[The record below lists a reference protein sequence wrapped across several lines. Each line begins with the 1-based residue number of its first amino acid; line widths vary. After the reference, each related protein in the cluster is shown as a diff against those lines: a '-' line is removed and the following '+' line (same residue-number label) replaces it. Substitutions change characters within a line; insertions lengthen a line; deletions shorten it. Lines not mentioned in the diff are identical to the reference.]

1 MKSSSAVIQYSFT
14 ALVVMLVF
22 RSCHGLITRL
32 QASHSPSQLLRLL
45 PCHTRNSYYHSCSV
59 SRLFASASNLSGDGK
74 ARVLFLGT
82 PEVAASSLQAI
93 YQRSL
98 EPSSP
103 YEVVG
108 VVTQPNKRRKKR
120 SGEILP
126 TPVGIV
132 AEELGIPILCPEKAR
147 DKDFLDE
154 LENNVKPDL
163 CITAAYG
170 QYLTKRF
177 LALPKFGTLN
187 IHPSLL
193 PRWRGSSPVQ
203 RSLEAGDNPV
213 GVSVLFTVS
222 AMDAGPIVSQKSVEI
237 DDNEQATTL
246 LPKLFEVGTDL
257 LLDAMPGVVA
267 GEITMETAT
276 QQDESLVVDAKMID
290 ASEGRLRPESMT
302 ARECH
307 NRVRGFSMWPG
318 TYVYLQIGDG
328 DPVKV
333 KVVESRVL
341 DETMKA
347 TDIIEGGPTKS
358 DGLRLVCYD
367 GSVLEVL
374 QVQPATKKVMDHRS
388 FANGLQGRRLRWR
401 KDVDEDA
408 IKLK

>member
-1 MKSSSAVIQYSFT
+1 MTLLCEIAV
-14 ALVVMLVF
+14 AF
-22 RSCHGLITRL
+22 RPSHRLISRSLHVTR
-32 QASHSPSQLLRLL
+32 PNQLHEPIFGVHCNHKTNL
-45 PCHTRNSYYHSCSV
+45 YHSYSI
-59 SRLFASASNLSGDGK
+59 SRLFSSISDESDSKK

-93 YQRSL
+93 YERSL
-98 EPSSP
+98 ETTSP

-120 SGEILP
+120 SGAILP
-126 TPVGIV
+126 TPVGMV
-132 AEELGIPILCPEKAR
+132 AEELGIPILCPEKAK

-154 LENNVKPDL
+154 LENSVKPDL

-237 DDNEQATTL
+237 DESEQATTL
-246 LPKLFEVGTDL
+246 LPKLFEVGTEL
-257 LLDAMPGVVA
+257 LLDAMPDVIA
-267 GEITMETAT
+267 GEITMDSAT

-290 ASEGRLRPESMT
+290 ASEGRLRPESMS

-307 NRVRGFSMWPG
+307 NRVRGFSIWPG
-318 TYVYLQIGDG
+318 TFVYMQIGDG
-328 DPVKV
+328 DPIKV

-341 DETMKA
+341 EESMEA
-347 TDIIEGGPTKS
+347 TDFIEGGPTKN

-367 GSVLEVL
+367 GSVLEIL

-388 FANGLQGRRLRWR
+388 FANGLQGRNLRWLR
-401 KDVDEDA
+401 EVDEDA

>member
-1 MKSSSAVIQYSFT
+1 MATICEFAV
-14 ALVVMLVF
+14 AF
-22 RSCHGLITRL
+22 RTCHGLINRSLHSTRVSNEA
-32 QASHSPSQLLRLL
+32 QALFRVHSLNRYKSQHLHLA
-45 PCHTRNSYYHSCSV
+45 
-59 SRLFASASNLSGDGK
+59 SRLFSSASDGSDHVK

-82 PEVAASSLQAI
+82 PEVAASSLQQI
-93 YQRSL
+93 YEKSL

-103 YEVVG
+103 YKVVG

-120 SGEILP
+120 SGQILP

-132 AEELGIPILCPEKAR
+132 AEELGLPILCPEKAR

-154 LENNVKPDL
+154 LENSVKPDL

-222 AMDAGPIVSQKSVEI
+222 AMDAGPIVAQKSVEI
-237 DDNEQATTL
+237 NNDEQATTL
-246 LPKLFEVGTDL
+246 LPKLFDIGTKL
-257 LLDAMPGVVA
+257 LIDVMPSVVS
-267 GEITMETAT
+267 GDITMETAT
-276 QQDESLVVDAKMID
+276 QQDEDLVVDAKMID
-290 ASEGRLRPESMT
+290 ASEGRLRPDSMT
-302 ARECH
+302 AVECH
-307 NRVRGFSMWPG
+307 NRIRGFSMWPG
-318 TYVYLQIGDG
+318 TYVYLQIGEG

-333 KVVESRVL
+333 KIVESRVL
-341 DETMKA
+341 DEKMEA
-347 TDIIEGGPTKS
+347 TDIIEGGPKKS

-367 GSVLEVL
+367 GSALEVL

-388 FANGLQGRRLRWR
+388 FANGLQGRSLRWL

>member
-1 MKSSSAVIQYSFT
+1 M
-14 ALVVMLVF
+14 
-22 RSCHGLITRL
+22 
-32 QASHSPSQLLRLL
+32 
-45 PCHTRNSYYHSCSV
+45 
-59 SRLFASASNLSGDGK
+59 
-74 ARVLFLGT
+74 LFLGT
-82 PEVAASSLQAI
+82 PEVAATSLQAI
-93 YQRSL
+93 YEKSL
-98 EPSSP
+98 EPQSS

-120 SGEILP
+120 SGLILP

-132 AEELGIPILCPEKAR
+132 ADELSLPILCPEKAR

-154 LENNVKPDL
+154 LETIVKPDL

-222 AMDAGPIVSQKSVEI
+222 AMDAGPIVSQKSVNI
-237 DDNEQATTL
+237 DQNEQATTL
-246 LPKLFEVGTDL
+246 LPKLFEIGTGL
-257 LLDAMPGVVA
+257 LLDVIPDVVS
-267 GEITMETAT
+267 GEITMDTAT

-290 ASEGRLRPESMT
+290 AAEGHLKPESMT
-302 ARECH
+302 AAECH
-307 NRVRGFSMWPG
+307 NRIRGFSMWPG
-318 TYVYLQIGDG
+318 TYVYLQIGEG
-328 DPVKV
+328 DPIKV

-341 DETMKA
+341 DEVMDA
-347 TDIIEGGPTKS
+347 TDVIKEGPKKS
-358 DGLRLVCYD
+358 DGLRLVCCD
-367 GSVLEVL
+367 GSVLEIL

-388 FANGLQGRRLRWR
+388 FANGLQGRSLRWLSNVD
-401 KDVDEDA
+401 KADV
-408 IKLK
+408 KLK